1 MRIGDRVRVRLQP
14 DEQGITWGHFAAED
28 GAVGEV
34 IKLESRTDGP
44 RVHVRLPPDVWRFAT
59 GRVYTP
65 DELEPLDDG
74 A

>member
-1 MRIGDRVRVRLQP
+1 VIGL
-14 DEQGITWGHFAAED
+14 EQRA
-28 GAVGEV
+28 
-34 IKLESRTDGP
+34 DGP

-65 DELEPLDDG
+65 DEPERLDDG